1 MINYGNHYIDDDDV
15 KNVVKA
21 LKSKKITQGKYV
33 TIFEKNLA
41 KKFGA
46 KKVSV
51 LSSGTAGLHL
61 CGRVLGWK
69 KGDLILTTPISFV
82 STSNSIL
89 YSEANPVFIDIDLNT
104 LNIDLNILED
114 QIKTFKKKNKPI
126 KSVVAIDYAGN
137 PCDWKNIKYLAK
149 KYNFTTIN
157 DNCHSIGSEYNGT
170 LKYAVKYAD
179 LVVHSY
185 HAVKNITTGEGG
197 AVLSNN
203 IQLLEKI
210 QKMKTHG
217 LTYSN
222 RNKMDNIF
230 KFYDMKNLGFNYR
243 LTDFQCALGNS
254 QLKKLDMFL
263 KRRREIANLYNKFFK
278 DIENFIVPPSNKLS
292 KHGYHIYPLQIKFDK
307 FKISKN
313 YFFSQ
318 MRKNNINLQCHY
330 MPIYK
335 HSYYKNKFGFNQKNF
350 KNAEIFF
357 KREVSLPIFY
367 SLKNLHTNATGV
379 W

>member
-157 DNCHSIGSEYNGT
+157 DN
-170 LKYAVKYAD
+170 
-179 LVVHSY
+179 
-185 HAVKNITTGEGG
+185 
-197 AVLSNN
+197 
-203 IQLLEKI
+203 
-210 QKMKTHG
+210 
-217 LTYSN
+217 
-222 RNKMDNIF
+222 
-230 KFYDMKNLGFNYR
+230 
-243 LTDFQCALGNS
+243 
-254 QLKKLDMFL
+254 
-263 KRRREIANLYNKFFK
+263 
-278 DIENFIVPPSNKLS
+278 
-292 KHGYHIYPLQIKFDK
+292 
-307 FKISKN
+307 
-313 YFFSQ
+313 
-318 MRKNNINLQCHY
+318 
-330 MPIYK
+330 
-335 HSYYKNKFGFNQKNF
+335 
-350 KNAEIFF
+350 
-357 KREVSLPIFY
+357 
-367 SLKNLHTNATGV
+367 
-379 W
+379 